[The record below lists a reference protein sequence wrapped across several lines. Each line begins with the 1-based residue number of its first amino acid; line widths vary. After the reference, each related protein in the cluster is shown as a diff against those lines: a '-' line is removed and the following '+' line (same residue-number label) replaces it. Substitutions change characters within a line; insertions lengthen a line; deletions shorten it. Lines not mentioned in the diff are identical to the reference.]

1 MTGDTMKQ
9 LIRLT
14 GGILTLLLITSC
26 TTPILKSGSSSLAI
40 RILPE
45 PNNQW
50 QTAKIFLNGQCVE
63 TAFPDDNLKTFDL
76 APGKYDVKIV
86 TPGYRTC
93 TESVSLIDGRKQQYI
108 EFRPKK
114 GRDESLNAALDR
126 FFSK

>member
-1 MTGDTMKQ
+1 MKQ

-26 TTPILKSGSSSLAI
+26 STPILKSGTSSLAI
-40 RILPE
+40 HILPE

-86 TPGYRTC
+86 TPGYQTC

-114 GRDESLNAALDR
+114 GRDESLNAAIDR

>member
-1 MTGDTMKQ
+1 MTRDTMKR
-9 LIRLT
+9 LPRLT
-14 GGILTLLLITSC
+14 GGILLLLLITSC
-26 TTPILKSGSSSLAI
+26 TTPVLKSGSSSLAI

-63 TAFPDDNLKTFDL
+63 TAFPNDNLKTFDL

-93 TESVSLIDGRKQQYI
+93 NESVSLIDGRKQQYI